1 MRYLRIF
8 GENRISVLKE
18 GQVKIK
24 RRHVILP
31 SLILIFLGLAL
42 SINSNLNEISANS
55 NGNLREAAPD
65 SDSWMYEIIEPDSS
79 IDPNNIYTFEC
90 EIRVKRPE
98 ALTTVCAD
106 FGWAVWDLKWG
117 KWDALGGYGE
127 GIYRVNDCEPSCAE
141 GTITATQVDVVL
153 TDLTFDGTRYYFN
166 TAKIRFKDKSY
177 DEDVYEFVWDIAS
190 FYRESPDMRSPNIY
204 ED

>member
-1 MRYLRIF
+1 MSVKRFLPALAALIIFALYL
-8 GENRISVLKE
+8 NSSA
-18 GQVKIK
+18 
-24 RRHVILP
+24 P
-31 SLILIFLGLAL
+31 SPDQPVQR
-42 SINSNLNEISANS
+42 EKQEANP
-55 NGNLREAAPD
+55 A
-65 SDSWMYEIIEPDSS
+65 DSWMYEIIEPDSS

-117 KWDALGGYGE
+117 KWDAFGGYGE

-141 GTITATQVDVVL
+141 GTITATPADVVL

-190 FYRESPDMRSPNIY
+190 FYRESPDMRSPKIY

>member
-1 MRYLRIF
+1 MRT
-8 GENRISVLKE
+8 K
-18 GQVKIK
+18 
-24 RRHVILP
+24 
-31 SLILIFLGLAL
+31 LILSVFGIFAIIGLL
-42 SINSNLNEISANS
+42 LVFQTNPSTQEPEVVVS
-55 NGNLREAAPD
+55 GT
-65 SDSWMYEIIEPDSS
+65 DSWMYEIIEPDSS

-141 GTITATQVDVVL
+141 GTITATPADVVL

-190 FYRESPDMRSPNIY
+190 FYRESPDMRSPKIY